1 VQPAPLRC
9 VRRQAPQGRTL
20 RWLRHRVLAA
30 RCGVASSLLR
40 VYRARAVVCRRASGS
55 CSRVWHGVLCAHVFV
70 HENVPV
76 YECAY
81 ECERPRV
88 VPAAFCLPAG
98 LAPFVP
104 LYQHGLM
111 HGSED
116 VRELSATALGEL
128 ALYSSSEALRPYL
141 TKITGPLIRIVGDK
155 FNARV
160 RASVLQCECA
170 GKGRDNTP
178 VCVCVCCAGQE
189 RDSVVACDHHRQGR
203 HLAATVPAAAAADL
217 RQVAE
222 RQQQG
227 LSALPVALVPRIP
240 LSFIVAVLL
249 RIALWCC

>member
-1 VQPAPLRC
+1 
-9 VRRQAPQGRTL
+9 
-20 RWLRHRVLAA
+20 
-30 RCGVASSLLR
+30 
-40 VYRARAVVCRRASGS
+40 
-55 CSRVWHGVLCAHVFV
+55 
-70 HENVPV
+70 
-76 YECAY
+76 
-81 ECERPRV
+81 
-88 VPAAFCLPAG
+88 
-98 LAPFVP
+98 
-104 LYQHGLM
+104 M

-160 RASVLQCECA
+160 RASVLQCA
-170 GKGRDNTP
+170 FARKGRDNTP

-189 RDSVVACDHHRQGR
+189 RDSVVAGDHHRQGR
-203 HLAATVPAAAAADL
+203 NPAATVPAAAAADL

-227 LSALPVALVPRIP
+227 LSALPVALVPVIP

-249 RIALWCC
+249 RVALWCC